1 MTALRQRM
9 VEDMRLRNFSPH
21 TEAAYVR
28 AVAGFARH
36 FDKSPEHLTAED
48 ARQYLL
54 HLIQNQKA
62 SVSLYNITRCALQFF
77 YGITLGRDERFDRL
91 PCARERKRLP
101 VVLSKDELQRFFAVI
116 RNIKHRAMF
125 MTSYG
130 AGLPSPIAGWSRR
143 MRRT

>member
-36 FDKSPEHLTAED
+36 FEKSPEQLTGED

-54 HLIQNQKA
+54 HLIQ
-62 SVSLYNITRCALQFF
+62 R
-77 YGITLGRDERFDRL
+77 
-91 PCARERKRLP
+91 
-101 VVLSKDELQRFFAVI
+101 
-116 RNIKHRAMF
+116 H
-125 MTSYG
+125 
-130 AGLPSPIAGWSRR
+130 
-143 MRRT
+143 